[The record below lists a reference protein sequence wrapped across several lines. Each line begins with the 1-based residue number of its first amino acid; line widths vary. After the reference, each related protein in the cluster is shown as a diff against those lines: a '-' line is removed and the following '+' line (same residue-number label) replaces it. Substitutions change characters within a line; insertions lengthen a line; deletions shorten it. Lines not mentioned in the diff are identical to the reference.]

1 MTEVEQDKGLT
12 ELELKVLVESR
23 KKSVSEVAATLGI
36 SPAEVSRTLEQA
48 NRKVSSDYVRS
59 LDETMFLPRP
69 KSFRLEKKIGEQ
81 QIGTMKVGS
90 QIVEILSK
98 GIYSAPWN
106 SIKELISNSFDA
118 DAEKVEIQYLPEE
131 HKLIVFDTGQGMDY
145 ADFDEHFTFIVRSL
159 KRDKG
164 LFSTIFKRPL
174 IGKIG
179 IGFIAVSELCDQVKV
194 TSAKEGSD
202 TYIEALIDFSKIR
215 SYEAKRKEFYE
226 ISQFTLTNFKKEDP
240 KQHYTRIELL
250 NLKQSFIE
258 ILENKLP
265 NDSQGF
271 PKPATFEDVMKEIS
285 SRPISNV
292 KTEMGPYWEFVINL
306 ALVIPVKY
314 LDNGPI
320 IQINS
325 ADIPKACRADYDK
338 AVKIIKERKE
348 ALEKYNF
355 KVIFNGLELKK
366 PIAFPNE
373 KDIIEGRYGDDF
385 RLFPIEK
392 TIETMDPTTHDISN
406 ISFKGFFYYQKTRII
421 PQQLRG
427 IIVRIKNV
435 AIGSSSL
442 DFWGHPFTGD
452 NLYFPQT
459 FGEIYFDSGLEDAMN
474 IDRSSFKTTH
484 DEYAATRNVL
494 HDFLRAT
501 VFSTSKKMYAS
512 RRSERASSEDTRMV
526 SSRTEAVKARLG
538 ESFEIRETKK
548 YASEPIQIDKSQK
561 TITLNSR
568 SEPLDGF
575 DKKDRLLL
583 EDVALAIEVAANQAK
598 TVSEVKKAF
607 WQILREITKY
617 RRT

>member
-355 KVIFNGLELKK
+355 KVIFNGLELKN
-366 PIAFPNE
+366 P
-373 KDIIEGRYGDDF
+373 
-385 RLFPIEK
+385 
-392 TIETMDPTTHDISN
+392 
-406 ISFKGFFYYQKTRII
+406 
-421 PQQLRG
+421 
-427 IIVRIKNV
+427 
-435 AIGSSSL
+435 
-442 DFWGHPFTGD
+442 
-452 NLYFPQT
+452 
-459 FGEIYFDSGLEDAMN
+459 
-474 IDRSSFKTTH
+474 
-484 DEYAATRNVL
+484 
-494 HDFLRAT
+494 
-501 VFSTSKKMYAS
+501 
-512 RRSERASSEDTRMV
+512 
-526 SSRTEAVKARLG
+526 
-538 ESFEIRETKK
+538 
-548 YASEPIQIDKSQK
+548 
-561 TITLNSR
+561 
-568 SEPLDGF
+568 
-575 DKKDRLLL
+575 
-583 EDVALAIEVAANQAK
+583 
-598 TVSEVKKAF
+598 
-607 WQILREITKY
+607 
-617 RRT
+617 